1 MTWLCVGDSI
11 TEKNFRT
18 ALNYHDY
25 VAEELGFDVIN
36 EGLSGTGFLQ
46 DFEGNVSYLK
56 RQKKYSPSPDIITIM
71 GSLNDL
77 FFLDDPRAQI
87 EMSLRRA
94 MAEYIEKTI
103 EYYPLSFIALLSPP
117 PRSYINGPCW
127 YVDALEETARHYS
140 LPFLNIYSGTALR
153 PWIEENNREY
163 FSCPACPEGDG
174 THPNEKGH
182 LIMAKRIS
190 AFLREYI

>member
-46 DFEGNVSYLK
+46 DFEGNVSYLQ
-56 RQKKYSPSPDIITIM
+56 RQKKYEPSPDIITIM

-94 MAEYIEKTI
+94 MGEYIEKTI
-103 EYYPLSFIALLSPP
+103 EYYPLSFIALISPP

-127 YVDALEETARHYS
+127 YVDALEETARRYS
-140 LPFLNIYSGTALR
+140 L
-153 PWIEENNREY
+153 
-163 FSCPACPEGDG
+163 